1 VIVESQLPDGT
12 NVLIWPLLPEDRA
25 AVRAAYE
32 QLSEETRNSRFLA
45 SVPHL
50 TESMLDHLVD
60 DVDGV
65 DHVALALVVVGE
77 DHVGVP
83 TAIGRV
89 IRYPDDPT
97 AADVAVT
104 VADEWQG
111 RGIATVLIA
120 ELMRQRPRG
129 VTRIVTT
136 VSAENHASLALLR
149 RLGPVEVT
157 PDDAGHLDVTVEL
170 GPAFAT
176 DVAEPS
182 ASS

>member
-1 VIVESQLPDGT
+1 VQ
-12 NVLIWPLLPEDRA
+12 IWPLLPQDRA

-32 QLSEETRNSRFLA
+32 QLSEEARNSRFLA

-65 DHVALALVVVGE
+65 DHVALALVVMGT

-83 TAIGRV
+83 TAIARV

-111 RGIATVLIA
+111 RGIATVLLA

-129 VTRIVTT
+129 VSRILTT
-136 VSAENHASLALLR
+136 VSADNHASLALLR

-157 PDDAGHLDVTVEL
+157 ADDAGHLDVAVEL
-170 GPAFAT
+170 GAPLAS
-176 DVAEPS
+176 DLAEPTAPS
-182 ASS
+182 